1 MAKNSPKNL
10 TIVHIASGDLWA
22 GAEIQLFTLAKQLV
36 SVPDIR
42 LTVVLLNHGTLE
54 QKLIDNNIS
63 VYVINEQKLNSIVI
77 LRKFILLLRKIG
89 PDIVHTHR
97 VKENILGSIAARLS
111 GVAYSIRT
119 AHGAPEHRPPWW
131 KLGKHIYHYADL
143 FCGRFLQSKII
154 AVSSELNIRLQA
166 AFKGK
171 VFTVENGVDIGAI
184 YTRSAQRVTIPGE
197 SVLTRICLV
206 CRLVPVKRVDIFIE
220 VANIVINE
228 MGEQVEFYIFGDGPL
243 LDECTLLIEKRG
255 LSKHTHMMG
264 FKDNMSAWLAKMNL
278 LMITSDHEGL
288 PMNLLEAMSLKVPVI
303 SHAVGGIPR
312 VLGHGDYGMLVSG
325 QNIGDYVTLI
335 KKYLNNPDVAINKA
349 EKGYKFIVNH
359 YTAKKNSD
367 AYLKLYRDLTS

>member
-1 MAKNSPKNL
+1 MLENSPKNL
-10 TIVHIASGDLWA
+10 KVVHIASGDLWA

-36 SVPDIR
+36 SIPDIR

-54 QKLIDNNIS
+54 QELIDNNIS
-63 VYVINEQKLNSIVI
+63 VYVINEQQLNSIVI
-77 LRKFILLLRKIG
+77 LRKLILLLREIG

-97 VKENILGSIAARLS
+97 VKENILGTIAARLS
-111 GVAYSIRT
+111 GVVHSIRT

-143 FCGRFLQSKII
+143 FCGKFLQSKII
-154 AVSSELNIRLQA
+154 AVSSELNIRLQVD
-166 AFKGK
+166 FNGK

-184 YTRSAQRVTIPGE
+184 YMRSDQQVTFPGE
-197 SVLTRICLV
+197 SASTRICLV

-220 VANIVINE
+220 VANSIINE

-243 LDECTLLIEKRG
+243 LDECNLLIEKRG
-255 LSKHTHMMG
+255 LSKHMHMMG

-303 SHAVGGIPR
+303 SHAVGGISR
-312 VLGHGDYGMLVSG
+312 VLGDGDYGMLVSE
-325 QNIGDYVTLI
+325 QNIEDYVTLV

-349 EKGYKFIVNH
+349 EKGYEFIVNH